1 MVAAAKRAGVV
12 AVAVLACLA
21 GSAGAGT
28 QSNVRATLVAPHAL
42 AVFVGKMNGSS
53 LSWRLTH
60 HGLGASAPRADLR
73 AAGRSFRLCAPCAQ
87 SASGTVALT
96 AAAARAA
103 KSGKAYVRLQGARAT
118 VSGKLALGTVPT
130 LQVIGVADGTTLQL
144 PAVVH
149 FAVTGYR
156 VAPGAGKVLA
166 YSGGQM
172 ISVEQGSDG
181 SSVTLPDDKML
192 TGRRDLTFALA
203 DATGQPLA
211 NVESHVQVYRVLLA
225 GRR

>member
-1 MVAAAKRAGVV
+1 MVAVKRAGVIV
-12 AVAVLACLA
+12 VAVLACLA
-21 GSAGAGT
+21 GAAVAAT
-28 QSNVRATLVAPHAL
+28 QSNVRATLVAPNAL
-42 AVFVGKMNGSS
+42 AVFVGKMNGTS

-60 HGLGASAPRADLR
+60 HGLGASAQRADLR
-73 AAGRSFRLCAPCAQ
+73 VAGRVYRLCAPCAT
-87 SASGTVALT
+87 SVSGKVALT

-103 KSGKAYVRLQGARAT
+103 KSGNAFVTLQGRRTAVR
-118 VSGKLALGTVPT
+118 GKLALGTVPT

-172 ISVEQGSDG
+172 ISLQPGPDG
-181 SSVTLPDDKML
+181 SSVTIPDDKML

-203 DATGQPLA
+203 DTSGQPLA
-211 NVESHVQVYRVLLA
+211 NVESRVQVYRVLLA

>member
-1 MVAAAKRAGVV
+1 MVAAKRVGVLTV
-12 AVAVLACLA
+12 AALACLA
-21 GSAGAGT
+21 GAAGAGV

-42 AVFVGKMNGSS
+42 AVFVGKMNGNS
-53 LSWRLTH
+53 LSWRLSH

-73 AAGRSFRLCAPCAQ
+73 VAGRSFRLCAPCAQ
-87 SASGTVALT
+87 SASGTVVLT

-103 KSGKAYVRLQGARAT
+103 KSGKAFVRLQGTRAT

-130 LQVIGVADGTTLQL
+130 LQVIGVTDGATLQL

-172 ISVEQGSDG
+172 ISVEQGPDA

-192 TGRRDLTFALA
+192 TGRRNLTFALA
-203 DATGQPLA
+203 DSSGQPLT
-211 NVESHVQVYRVLLA
+211 NVESRVQVYSVTLA